1 MTGSLLAP
9 EAQMLLQLRQE
20 AQLAD
25 ITTLSPEQARAQHL
39 QTPAWQSGPPT
50 PVGSIENRTI
60 PGRQGHNVPLRL
72 YYPEG
77 AEGTVWPTL
86 VFFHGGG
93 WVVGNL
99 DSVEGFCRAL
109 CQEGQWLVV
118 SVDYRLAPECRFPGP
133 LEDCW
138 AATEWVARHARELGG
153 DPRQLM
159 VGGDSAGGNLAAA
172 VALRAR
178 DQHGPELVAQALIYP
193 VTDLTQSFASYEQF
207 AEGFGLTRAAM
218 SWFIDHYLPPEVD
231 RRHPEAS
238 VLFAEQVKGL
248 PPTLLLVA
256 GFDPLRDEGV
266 AYAKRLREAQV
277 PVMERNW
284 EGMLH
289 GFVNTRGLL
298 PQAREASRWITRQ
311 LNALLREHPPS
322 VTTVP
327 APEAPVKPGKTPGN
341 LEIRE
346 MELADL
352 HKVYALGEQL
362 YTAEDWPNLYRTW
375 DETDIVNMFNTDG
388 EFCWVADAGEGEVV
402 GFALGSLMEK
412 RRSAWVYGWL
422 DWLGVNPNW
431 QGKGVGKRLLDK
443 ITERF
448 IAEGARMLLIDTEAD
463 NKPALRFFVNEGFGN
478 PNEHVYLSRNL
489 TRDPEYLKLKEQRV
503 RPRKP
508 RKSGSGGPPKPQRP

>member
-1 MTGSLLAP
+1 MPSSFLAP
-9 EAQMLLQLRQE
+9 EAQMLLHLRQE
-20 AQLAD
+20 AGLAD
-25 ITTLSPEQARAQHL
+25 LTTLSPEQARVQHL
-39 QTPAWQSGPPT
+39 QTPAWQTGTPA
-50 PVGSIENRTI
+50 PVGSVEHRTL
-60 PGRQGHNVPLRL
+60 PGPQGELPVRL
-72 YYPEG
+72 YAPEG
-77 AEGTVWPTL
+77 EAGRGWPIL

-99 DSVEGFCRAL
+99 DSVDGFCRAL
-109 CQEGQWLVV
+109 CHEGRWLVV

-138 AATEWVARHARELGG
+138 AATQWVARHARDLGG
-153 DPRQLM
+153 DPRQLA

-178 DQHGPELVAQALIYP
+178 DQHGPELAAQVLIYP
-193 VTDLTQSFASYEQF
+193 VTDLTRGFPSYEQF
-207 AEGFGLTRAAM
+207 AENFGLTRAAM
-218 SWFIDHYLPPEVD
+218 GWFIDHYLPPELD

-238 VLFAEQVKGL
+238 VLFAEQVKDL
-248 PPTLLLVA
+248 PPTLMLLA
-256 GFDPLRDEGV
+256 GCDVLRDEGL

-277 PVMERNW
+277 PVIERNW

-289 GFVNTRGLL
+289 GFVNSRGVL
-298 PQAREASRWITRQ
+298 PQAREASNWIARE
-311 LNALLREHPPS
+311 LNVLLQRNASTE
-322 VTTVP
+322 P
-327 APEAPVKPGKTPGN
+327 APEPVAAPRGARTTGA

-346 MELADL
+346 MELDDL

-375 DETDIVNMFNTDG
+375 DETDIINMFNTDG
-388 EFCWVADAGEGEVV
+388 EFCWVADAGNGEVV

-422 DWLGVNPNW
+422 DWLGVSPQW

-489 TRDPEYLKLKEQRV
+489 TRDPEYLKLKERRV
-503 RPRKP
+503 APRKP
-508 RKSGSGGPPKPQRP
+508 RKSASGSPPRPQRP